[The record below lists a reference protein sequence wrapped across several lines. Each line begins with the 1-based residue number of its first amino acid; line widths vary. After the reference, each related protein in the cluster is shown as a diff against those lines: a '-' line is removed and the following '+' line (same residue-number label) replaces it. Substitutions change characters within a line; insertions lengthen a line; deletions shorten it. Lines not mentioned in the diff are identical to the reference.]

1 MPMYGPIT
9 TAAAV
14 GGNGV
19 AAGTVV
25 TSNVVSGVLLGIYVQ
40 YNDAPPAGTTDIGVK
55 TKGAAGVT
63 PSINLLTITNG
74 ATDGY
79 YPTRAP
85 TYTAAGA
92 LDGGTSCFSIA
103 DFIQVDMAGA
113 NAADTV
119 SVWLD
124 VI

>member
-1 MPMYGPIT
+1 MPMYGPLT

-14 GGNGV
+14 GADGA

-25 TSNVVSGVLLGIYVQ
+25 SANVISGILLGIYVQ

-55 TKGAAGVT
+55 TKGATGVS
-63 PSINLLTITNG
+63 PSINLLTITNA
-74 ATDGY
+74 ATSGY
-79 YPTRAP
+79 FPTRAP

-92 LDGGTSCFSIA
+92 LDGGTSMFTVN

-113 NAADTV
+113 NAPDTV